1 MAVKVHLVDG
11 TFELFRC
18 FHGAPRHTNA
28 QGEEVGAVRGL
39 LHTLLSLLKGDDV
52 SHVAVAFDA
61 LPAARG
67 PMSDEPGVLIRR
79 QAPLALEAVR
89 ALGIRLWPMVRFQA
103 DDALATGARVLRDD
117 PGVEQVVLC
126 TADTDLF
133 QCIRGER
140 VVALNRISKTITD
153 EVAFRARYGVA
164 PAQFPDYLA
173 LVGASAKG
181 LPGVPRW
188 GRRTTAAMLGRYGTI
203 ERIPADTADWG
214 PRVAGKER
222 LAEEL
227 LARRDEALLVKRLAT
242 LRDDLAVDCSPS
254 ALTWRGLDEP
264 RLADIVARI
273 EATDLFPRIERWR
286 PEHVAGSAFQAGST
300 AASCSK
306 SKRRRDGKANDIHV

>member
-67 PMSDEPGVLIRR
+67 PVSDEPGVLIRR

-103 DDALATGARVLRDD
+103 DDALATGARALRDD
-117 PGVEQVVLC
+117 QCVEQVVLC
-126 TADTDLF
+126 TTDTDLF

-140 VVALNRISKTITD
+140 VVVLDRIRKRITD
-153 EVAFRARYGVA
+153 EAAFRSRCGIA
-164 PAQFPDYLA
+164 PWQFPDYLA
-173 LVGASAKG
+173 LVGAPAKG
-181 LPGVPRW
+181 LPGVPGW
-188 GRRTTAAMLGRYGTI
+188 GPRTVAGMLACYDRM
-203 ERIPADTADWG
+203 ECIPADAADWVAK
-214 PRVAGKER
+214 VAGKAR
-222 LAEEL
+222 LAAEFAE
-227 LARRDEALLVKRLAT
+227 RRDEAMLVKRLAT
-242 LRDDLAVDCSPS
+242 LRDDLPIECCLP
-254 ALTWRGLDEP
+254 ALEWSGLSSE
-264 RLADIVARI
+264 RLATLVTRV
-273 EATDLFPRIERWR
+273 EATDFLSRVARWK
-286 PEHVAGSAFQAGST
+286 Q
-300 AASCSK
+300 
-306 SKRRRDGKANDIHV
+306 